1 MKKAFILLTALS
13 LSVLSSNAQGQI
25 EENFKLDRKMAS
37 LQEAIEN
44 EPSVVQTQVDELVK
58 TFPYDWRSYY
68 WSAYTTYKSA
78 QAIEDEKTKIDKLKK
93 AEGWLK
99 RAESIGVEN
108 SEIELLKAFIDYE
121 KIITNPEVLTAKY
134 LPDLNYHISEFEK
147 YNIESPRFYLLKGI
161 MAINDTLEK
170 PENFDIAGDYFSGA
184 QMLFEDQ
191 PDPNSRKNYADPFWG
206 KQRVETYML
215 LFGSIS
221 KGPVESGMEDVME
234 ELEADIENKRE
245 GSDAE
250 PEVQE
255 EEAEETQEE
264 SIEAAQDEIDAAI
277 EEIGEEDS
285 KKEKKKKKSK
295 KEKKKKKSKK
305 DKK

>member
-44 EPSVVQTQVDELVK
+44 EPSTVQNQVDELVK

-78 QAIEDEKTKIDKLKK
+78 QAIEEEKAKISKLKK

-121 KIITNPEVLTAKY
+121 KIITNPEALTAKY
-134 LPDLNYHISEFEK
+134 LPDLKHHISEFEK
-147 YNIESPRFYLLKGI
+147 YNIESPRFYLLKGV

-184 QMLFEDQ
+184 QMLFENQ

-215 LFGSIS
+215 LFGNIS
-221 KGPVESGMEDVME
+221 KGPVEAGMEDVME

-245 GSDAE
+245 GAEAE
-250 PEVQE
+250 PEK
-255 EEAEETQEE
+255 EAEETQKE
-264 SIEAAQDEIDAAI
+264 SIEAAKDEIDAAI
-277 EEIGEEDS
+277 EEIGEDDS
-285 KKEKKKKKSK
+285 KKEKKKKSK
-295 KEKKKKKSKK
+295 KDKKKKKSKK